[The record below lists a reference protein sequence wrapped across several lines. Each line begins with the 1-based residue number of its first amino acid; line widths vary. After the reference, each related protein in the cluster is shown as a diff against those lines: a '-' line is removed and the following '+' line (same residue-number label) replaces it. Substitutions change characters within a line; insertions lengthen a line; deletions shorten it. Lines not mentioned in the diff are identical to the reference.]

1 MASADVAAGST
12 AAAPPAHLTPF
23 VEIDREAWAALAPVA
38 KNPLT
43 ENELV
48 QLRGLG
54 DRLDL
59 QEVSDVYVPLSRLL
73 NLYAAGAR
81 NLHRATSDFLGERA
95 QRTPFVIGVAGSVAV
110 GKSTV
115 ARLLRELLSRW
126 SDTPRVELVTTDGFL
141 YPNDELARRGITDRK
156 GFPESYD
163 RRALL
168 KFVSQVKS
176 GAREVRAPFYSH
188 VEYDI
193 VQGAE
198 IVVRQPDILIVE
210 GLNVLQPAVG
220 GRLALS
226 DLFDFTVFV
235 DARTHDI
242 ENWFVERFRSLREGA
257 FSDEASFFH
266 RFSEIPEDE
275 ALAFAHEVWR
285 TVNEPNLR
293 ENVIPTRSRAT
304 LVLRK
309 AADHKVTSV
318 LLRKI

>member
-1 MASADVAAGST
+1 MAEAT
-12 AAAPPAHLTPF
+12 APPAHLSPF
-23 VEIDREAWAALAPVA
+23 VEVDRDAWAALAPTT

-43 ENELV
+43 EIELV

-59 QEVSDVYVPLSRLL
+59 QEVSDVYLPLSRLI

-126 SDTPRVELVTTDGFL
+126 NDTPRVELITTDGFL
-141 YPNDELARRGITDRK
+141 YSNAELERRGLSDRK

-163 RRALL
+163 RRHLL

-176 GAREVRAPFYSH
+176 GAEEVRAPFYSH
-188 VEYDI
+188 TEYDI
-193 VQGAE
+193 MPGAE
-198 IVVRQPDILIVE
+198 VVVRRPDILIVE
-210 GLNVLQPAVG
+210 GLNVLQPPVG

-226 DLFDFTVFV
+226 DLFDFTIYV

-242 ENWFVERFRSLREGA
+242 EKWFIDRFRALLAGA
-257 FSDEASFFH
+257 FNDEQSFFH
-266 RFSEIPEDE
+266 ELAKLPEDE
-275 ALAFAHEVWR
+275 AVAFGRQVWR
-285 TVNEPNLR
+285 TVNEPNLKQ
-293 ENVIPTRSRAT
+293 NVQPTRSRAT

-309 AADHKVTSV
+309 GADHKVKTV

>member
-1 MASADVAAGST
+1 MVDVT
-12 AAAPPAHLTPF
+12 TPTHLTPF
-23 VEIDREAWAALAPVA
+23 VEIDRAAWAALAPTTQ
-38 KNPLT
+38 NPLT
-43 ENELV
+43 ETELV

-59 QEVSDVYVPLSRLL
+59 QEVSDVYLPLSRLI
-73 NLYAAGAR
+73 NLYAAGAS

-115 ARLLRELLSRW
+115 ARLMRELLSRW
-126 SDTPRVELVTTDGFL
+126 GDTPRVELITTDGFL
-141 YPNDELARRGITDRK
+141 YPNAELERRGIMDRK

-163 RRALL
+163 RRQLL
-168 KFVSQVKS
+168 RFVSRVKS
-176 GAREVRAPFYSH
+176 GAEEVRAPFYSH

-193 VQGAE
+193 VPGAE
-198 IVVRQPDILIVE
+198 VVVRRPDILIVE
-210 GLNVLQPAVG
+210 GLNVLQPPID

-226 DLFDFTVFV
+226 DLFDFTIYV

-242 ENWFVERFRSLREGA
+242 ENWFVERFRKLREGA
-257 FSDEASFFH
+257 FSREESFFH
-266 RFSEIPEDE
+266 RFAEIPEDE
-275 ALAFAHEVWR
+275 ALRFAHEVWR
-285 TVNEPNLR
+285 TINEPNLK
-293 ENVIPTRSRAT
+293 ENVQPTRSRAT

-309 AADHKVTSV
+309 GFDHKVASV

>member
-1 MASADVAAGST
+1 MADAT
-12 AAAPPAHLTPF
+12 AAPTHLTPF
-23 VEIDREAWAALAPVA
+23 VEVSRDSWADLAPTTR
-38 KNPLT
+38 NPLT
-43 ENELV
+43 ELELV

-59 QEVSDVYVPLSRLL
+59 QEVSDVYLPLSRLI

-115 ARLLRELLSRW
+115 ARLMRELLSRW
-126 SDTPRVELVTTDGFL
+126 SDTPRVELITTDGFL
-141 YPNDELARRGITDRK
+141 YPNAELERRGIMDRK

-163 RRALL
+163 RRRLL

-176 GAREVRAPFYSH
+176 GAEEVRAPFYSH
-188 VEYDI
+188 IEYDI
-193 VQGAE
+193 VPGAE
-198 IVVRQPDILIVE
+198 VVVRRPDILIVE
-210 GLNVLQPAVG
+210 GLNVLQPPVN

-226 DLFDFTVFV
+226 DLFDFTIYV

-242 ENWFVERFRSLREGA
+242 ENWFVERFRKLREGA
-257 FSDEASFFH
+257 FSSEESFFH
-266 RFSEIPEDE
+266 RFAEIPEEE
-275 ALAFAHEVWR
+275 ALGFAREVWR
-285 TVNEPNLR
+285 TVNEPNLKR
-293 ENVIPTRSRAT
+293 NVQPTRSRAT

-309 AADHKVTSV
+309 DADHTVSSV

>member
-1 MASADVAAGST
+1 MAYDAAAT
-12 AAAPPAHLTPF
+12 AAPAHPTPF
-23 VEIDREAWAALAPVA
+23 VEIDRAAWAALAPVA
-38 KNPLT
+38 KNPLKET
-43 ENELV
+43 EVV

-59 QEVSDVYVPLSRLL
+59 QEVSDVYVPLSRLI
-73 NLYAAGAR
+73 NLYASGASD
-81 NLHRATSDFLGERA
+81 LHRKTSDFLGVRA

-115 ARLLRELLSRW
+115 SRLLRELLSRW

-141 YPNDELARRGITDRK
+141 YPNAELERRGIMERK

-163 RRALL
+163 RRGLL

-188 VEYDI
+188 IEYDI
-193 VQGAE
+193 VKDAE
-198 IVVRQPDILIVE
+198 VVVRQPDILIVE

-226 DLFDFTVFV
+226 DLFDFTIYV

-242 ENWFVERFRSLREGA
+242 ENWFVERFRKLREGA
-257 FSDEASFFH
+257 FSQEESFFH
-266 RFSEIPEDE
+266 RFATIPEDE
-275 ALAFAHEVWR
+275 ALGFARQVWR

-293 ENVIPTRSRAT
+293 DNVIPTRSRAT

-309 AADHKVTSV
+309 GADHKVSSV